1 MSSARQARIGV
12 LGSSLVVMLGLIG
25 WAIFRLQVHQPC
37 SYDPIDG
44 FTSFALVSVSIGG
57 FVGGHLLA
65 GWLEATAAPRDRD
78 DRSPRGTGIRTRFD
92 GAAASRTAKL
102 VVQAAL
108 VLFLALSVWLLA
120 YEAVA
125 LADIHANWPITFYV
139 RCFTHA
145 NAWAAGIGALAICTL
160 LGQWVWY
167 PAR

>member
-1 MSSARQARIGV
+1 MSAARQARIGV
-12 LGSSLVVMLGLIG
+12 LGTSLLVMLGLIG
-25 WAIFRLQVHQPC
+25 WAIFRLQVHQLC

-65 GWLEATAAPRDRD
+65 GWLEATAAPRDPD
-78 DRSPRGTGIRTRFD
+78 DRSPQGTGFRARLD
-92 GAAASRTAKL
+92 SAAGNRTARL
-102 VVQAAL
+102 VVQLAL

-120 YEAVA
+120 YEALA
-125 LADIHANWPITFYV
+125 LADTRTNWPITYYV
-139 RCFTHA
+139 RCFTHT

-167 PAR
+167 PGK